1 MRELALHIL
10 DIAQNSIAAAASLVT
25 ISIDEQ
31 PGRDLLRIEV
41 ADNGRGIPPEEL
53 AQITDPFFT
62 SRTTRDV
69 GLGLP
74 LFAQAAERAEG
85 KFEVKS
91 MPGRGTEVTAT
102 LRYSHID
109 RAPLGDL
116 TGTLLGIIVPNP
128 ELDLI
133 YTHYYKQKSFLL
145 GTGEIKSTLGRIA
158 ISHPEV
164 VSWLRDFIQAGLDD
178 LYGGE

>member
-74 LFAQAAERAEG
+74 LFAQAAERAE
-85 KFEVKS
+85 ERRLS
-91 MPGRGTEVTAT
+91 RCGRTLVTAAC
-102 LRYSHID
+102 LQQS
-109 RAPLGDL
+109 RAPLGDRQR
-116 TGTLLGIIVPNP
+116 TLLGIIVPN
-128 ELDLI
+128 
-133 YTHYYKQKSFLL
+133 
-145 GTGEIKSTLGRIA
+145 
-158 ISHPEV
+158 
-164 VSWLRDFIQAGLDD
+164 
-178 LYGGE
+178 